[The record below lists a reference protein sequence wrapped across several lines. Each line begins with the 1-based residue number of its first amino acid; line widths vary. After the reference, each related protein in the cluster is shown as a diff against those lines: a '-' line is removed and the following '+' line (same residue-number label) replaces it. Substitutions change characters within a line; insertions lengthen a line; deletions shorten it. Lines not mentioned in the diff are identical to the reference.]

1 MSPTSEITLRQSSP
15 SAGKFSVPDRT
26 DTVGRLIAYLRNQ
39 HPVKTADNVS
49 ARTGV
54 KAETVQKW
62 LDQGCAPSWTAV
74 LAIVMAY
81 GPEALANVLGDRAPA
96 WLSAAH
102 REAEAARLDRE
113 IEELKAR
120 RASLRA

>member
-1 MSPTSEITLRQSSP
+1 MRQSSP
-15 SAGKFSVPDRT
+15 SAGKFSVPDRA
-26 DTVGRLIAYLRNQ
+26 DSVERLTAFLRSQ
-39 HPVKTADNVS
+39 HPIKTADSVS

-62 LDQGCAPSWTAV
+62 LDQGCAPSLTAV

-81 GPEALANVLGDRAPA
+81 GPEALATVLGDRAPA

-102 REAEAARLDRE
+102 REAEAARIDLE